1 MMFSERRRRLQTL
14 TPAQHDRR
22 QIDRQ
27 LRRVERN
34 AVGILRRLGQEA
46 HNQWPGYA
54 SPSPS
59 QIEDVLHRANLEI
72 TANLKITKAG
82 EPQSLDPANLEITKA
97 GEPQSL
103 DPLRPNDDGIRL
115 RPNDDGIRARRAGL
129 VLLQIRDARTH
140 LDDNNAPRAAYAAI
154 QAAVFGG
161 DLLMHAVTV
170 VAGRQRGGRTSA
182 APYRHAEQLCQEKIA
197 DLLEAGPS
205 LSVSCIADHI
215 LRTTLADVT
224 LPGKEPRPV
233 SKRTVRTWIRRRKL
247 ETAKR

>member
-1 MMFSERRRRLQTL
+1 ML

-72 TANLKITKAG
+72 TKAG
-82 EPQSLDPANLEITKA
+82 EPQSLDP
-97 GEPQSL
+97 
-103 DPLRPNDDGIRL
+103 L

-129 VLLQIRDARTH
+129 VLLQIRETRTH
-140 LDDNNAPRAAYAAI
+140 LDDNNAPRAAYTAM
-154 QAAVFGG
+154 QAAVLGG
-161 DLLMHAVTV
+161 DLFMHAATV
-170 VAGRQRGGRTSA
+170 VASRQRGGTTSA

-224 LPGKEPRPV
+224 LPGKEPHPV

>member
-82 EPQSLDPANLEITKA
+82 EPQSLDP
-97 GEPQSL
+97 
-103 DPLRPNDDGIRL
+103 L

-140 LDDNNAPRAAYAAI
+140 LDDNNAPRAVYAAI

-224 LPGKEPRPV
+224 LPGKEPHPV

>member
-1 MMFSERRRRLQTL
+1 MMAGKRTRLLQTL
-14 TPAQHDRR
+14 TTAQLDRR
-22 QIDRQ
+22 RIDRQ
-27 LRRVERN
+27 LRVLELRTIK
-34 AVGILRRLGQEA
+34 ILRGLGLEKPDQWKGDATPSEA
-46 HNQWPGYA
+46 QLAHLLLRADLWIAKGQTHA
-54 SPSPS
+54 STR
-59 QIEDVLHRANLEI
+59 D
-72 TANLKITKAG
+72 
-82 EPQSLDPANLEITKA
+82 
-97 GEPQSL
+97 
-103 DPLRPNDDGIRL
+103 LRPTDK
-115 RPNDDGIRARRAGL
+115 GIRAFRAVHAL
-129 VLLQIRDARTH
+129 IQIRDARTH
-140 LDDNNAPRAAYAAI
+140 LDDNNAPRAVYAAI

-224 LPGKEPRPV
+224 LPGKKPRPV

>member
-1 MMFSERRRRLQTL
+1 ML

-72 TANLKITKAG
+72 TKAG
-82 EPQSLDPANLEITKA
+82 EPQSLDP
-97 GEPQSL
+97 
-103 DPLRPNDDGIRL
+103 L

-140 LDDNNAPRAAYAAI
+140 LDDNNAPRAVYAAI

-224 LPGKEPRPV
+224 LPGKEPHPV